1 MPRGDR
7 ATCCPIDSGGGRWRR
22 VRKIALW
29 LFSALLLLKIVMSV
43 NSIFNGYSVA
53 RFADGIPLDTYPTA
67 AVQTILS
74 LWAVLGLSRFML
86 CLICLLALIRY
97 RSMVPLMFA
106 LLLLEQLSRYLIL
119 ERIPIIRTGSPPAG
133 YINLILLALMIA
145 GLPLSLWT
153 RRT

>member
-1 MPRGDR
+1 MRTFFNQLFPGTIDNNYRG
-7 ATCCPIDSGGGRWRR
+7 
-22 VRKIALW
+22 RKIALW

-67 AVQTILS
+67 AAQTILS

-106 LLLLEQLSRYLIL
+106 LLLVEQLSRYLIL

-145 GLPLSLWT
+145 GLPLSLW
-153 RRT
+153 RRRP

>member
-1 MPRGDR
+1 MLFPATIDNNYRG
-7 ATCCPIDSGGGRWRR
+7 
-22 VRKIALW
+22 RKLALW
-29 LFSALLLLKIVMSV
+29 LFSVILLLKIVMSV

-53 RFADGIPLDTYPTA
+53 TAADGIPLDTYPTDA
-67 AVQTILS
+67 AQTILS

-119 ERIPIIRTGSPPAG
+119 QRIPIIRTGSPPAG

-145 GLPLSLWT
+145 GLPLSLW
-153 RRT
+153 RRCT